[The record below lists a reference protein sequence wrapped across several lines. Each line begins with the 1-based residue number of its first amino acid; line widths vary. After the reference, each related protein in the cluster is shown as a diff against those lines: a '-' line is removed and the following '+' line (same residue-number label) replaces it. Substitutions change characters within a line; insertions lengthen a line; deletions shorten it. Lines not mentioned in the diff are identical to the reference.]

1 MRSLLAGSLLLAVA
15 ALREPWDD
23 LHWLGGG
30 FRCAPCATQAWLRRL
45 NATQHAMLRGE
56 LPPRFVV
63 VRPHGRAG
71 LGNRLRAARAGL
83 TLAALTRRSLVLD
96 YPADDRA
103 ELAFLRPGL
112 VEWAGLG
119 RLLARTP
126 GRRRHLANNA
136 RSMDVPHHLDA
147 PAVALVI
154 SGWNHDP
161 STRWRENPKLRDAVR
176 AADLG
181 TGADVASCGL
191 RALFA
196 PSPQLKTALVDARRR
211 AFVEPVFRIAAAIHL
226 RTNVEFEA
234 EYLQRH
240 KRARHCLDTTCW
252 ANVADVM
259 IGCAR
264 GLGAA
269 GALLVAADDTR
280 VVEAAQR
287 TARGFSH
294 VGAPPATHRHH
305 SGITRPTTQLAMERA
320 KGVAFGHGSSLGPLV
335 DLLLLASSRIFVGT
349 AGSSFSEQAL
359 AWGGLDRPAHLFV
372 TPFAKSFIGHS
383 VGGEGAA
390 SALPPSAEAAYAL
403 CRGDGAVV
411 GSTPS
416 PLEAA
421 STPSSLASTPLPHA
435 TPSSLISRNK
445 KVTASVRGNLGE
457 ASVVTNGKRDDWLND
472 RWQAAKN
479 MQGAPIPG
487 PHWLLVDLAQTCV
500 VERISIEFE
509 TAYARDYTLKGRTRD
524 GGWVTLAVGFS
535 AVESRPAKQHVLH
548 RLASQAQ
555 APVDQVRLEIAQP
568 GTRWGT
574 SVWALDVF
582 GTCAAPPPIAALPP
596 IPPPAEDEFAP
607 QKALMADFLA
617 GRVTVVEGEEPAR
630 APRRRRRRRRA
641 PNL

>member
-1 MRSLLAGSLLLAVA
+1 M
-15 ALREPWDD
+15 
-23 LHWLGGG
+23 
-30 FRCAPCATQAWLRRL
+30 
-45 NATQHAMLRGE
+45 
-56 LPPRFVV
+56 
-63 VRPHGRAG
+63 
-71 LGNRLRAARAGL
+71 
-83 TLAALTRRSLVLD
+83 VLD

-112 VEWAGLG
+112 VEWDALG
-119 RLLARTP
+119 RLLERTP

-136 RSMDVPHHLDA
+136 RSMDFSHLLDA

-176 AADLG
+176 VADLG

-191 RALFA
+191 RALYT

-211 AFVEPVFRIAAAIHL
+211 AFNEPVFRIAAAIHL
-226 RTNVEFEA
+226 RTNVEFDA

-240 KRARHCLDTTCW
+240 KRARHCLDITCW
-252 ANVADVM
+252 ANVADIM
-259 IGCAR
+259 MGCAR

-280 VVEAAQR
+280 VVEAATV

-320 KGVAFGHGSSLGPLV
+320 RGVAFGHGSSLGPLV
-335 DLLLLASSRIFVGT
+335 DLLLLASAWTLVGT

-403 CRGDGAVV
+403 CRDGAVV
-411 GSTPS
+411 GSTPA
-416 PLEAA
+416 PLEPA
-421 STPSSLASTPLPHA
+421 STPSSLARTPLPHA

-457 ASVVTNGKRDDWLND
+457 ASIVTNGKRDDWLKD

-500 VERISIEFE
+500 VERIDVEFKS
-509 TAYARDYTLKGRTRD
+509 AYARDYTLKGRTRD
-524 GGWVTLAVGFS
+524 GGWVTLAVGRS
-535 AVESRPAKQHVLH
+535 AVESRLAKQHVLH

-555 APVDQVRLEIAQP
+555 APVDQVRLDLARP

-582 GTCAAPPPIAALPP
+582 GACAVSPPV
-596 IPPPAEDEFAP
+596 DEFAA
-607 QKALMADFLA
+607 QKELMADFLA
-617 GRVTVVEGEEPAR
+617 GRVTVVEDEEPAR
-630 APRRRRRRRRA
+630 APRRRRRRRR
-641 PNL
+641 